1 LSTPG
6 NIVTGRVEP
15 TLEMV
20 RGYFRDQ
27 ARDQQG
33 LPEFRNPH
41 LESPV
46 SAKVKASAISSA
58 VLIPV
63 VVEDNQL
70 SNVVVTRR
78 HENIRFGGH
87 ICFPGG
93 RTDADESAI
102 ATALRESEE
111 EIGLNRDDV
120 EVLGCLGN
128 YFTQAGYKITPVVGL
143 IQNSANFNANAD
155 EVSEIHQISFTD
167 MLDSSRYAL
176 TRYSEARG
184 HYSFSQGQLRIAG
197 PTVSV
202 MIGFFET
209 LLAYRNNEAG
219 DNGLAH

>member
-1 LSTPG
+1 MSTPG

-20 RGYFRDQ
+20 RGYFQEQVDNKNV
-27 ARDQQG
+27 

-46 SAKVKASAISSA
+46 STKVKASAISSA

-63 VVEDNQL
+63 VVENDQL

-78 HENIRFGGH
+78 HAKIRFGGH

-93 RTDADESAI
+93 RTDAGESAV

-111 EIGLNRDDV
+111 EIGLDRSEV
-120 EVLGCLGN
+120 EVLGCLGD
-128 YFTQAGYKITPVVGL
+128 YFTQAGFRITPVVGL
-143 IQNSANFNANAD
+143 IQNTAKFNANTE
-155 EVSEIHQISFTD
+155 EVSEIHQISFAD
-167 MLDSSRYAL
+167 MLNSSRYAL

-209 LLAYRNNEAG
+209 LLAYCNNKTVG
-219 DNGLAH
+219 KDLID

>member
-1 LSTPG
+1 
-6 NIVTGRVEP
+6 
-15 TLEMV
+15 M
-20 RGYFRDQ
+20 
-27 ARDQQG
+27 
-33 LPEFRNPH
+33 
-41 LESPV
+41 
-46 SAKVKASAISSA
+46 
-58 VLIPV
+58 
-63 VVEDNQL
+63 VEDNQL

-155 EVSEIHQISFTD
+155 EVSEIHQISFAD

-184 HYSFSQGQLRIAG
+184 HYSFSQGQLGVAG

-209 LLAYRNNEAG
+209 LLAYRNNEGG
-219 DNGLAH
+219 DNGLAR

>member
-1 LSTPG
+1 MSSPG
-6 NIVTGRVEP
+6 KIVTGRVEP

-27 ARDQQG
+27 RS
-33 LPEFRNPH
+33 LPDFRNPH

-46 SAKVKASAISSA
+46 SDKVKASAKSSA
-58 VLIPV
+58 VLIPLV
-63 VVEDNQL
+63 VADSQL

-78 HENIRFGGH
+78 QESIRFGGH

-93 RTDADESAI
+93 RTDANETAV

-111 EIGLNRDDV
+111 EIGLDRGEV
-120 EVLGCLGN
+120 EVLGCLGD
-128 YFTQAGYKITPVVGL
+128 YFTQAGYRITPVVGL
-143 IQNSANFNANAD
+143 IQTSAKFNANAE
-155 EVSEIHQISFTD
+155 EVSEIHQISFAD
-167 MLDSSRYAL
+167 MLDSSQYKL

-184 HYSFSQGQLRIAG
+184 HYSFSQGDLRIAG

-209 LLAYRNNEAG
+209 LLDYSNTRG
-219 DNGLAH
+219 Q